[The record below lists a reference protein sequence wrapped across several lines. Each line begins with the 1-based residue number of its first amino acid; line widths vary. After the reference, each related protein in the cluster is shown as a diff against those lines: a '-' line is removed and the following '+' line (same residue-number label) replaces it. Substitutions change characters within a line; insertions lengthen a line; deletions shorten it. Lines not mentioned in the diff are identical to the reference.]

1 MIFYLH
7 SKMLHL
13 ARNFYTKT
21 VKPITAGVMVFTLY
35 SGGYHDGTNSAFYKT
50 EFPITFPLDIA
61 YYAIIGSCLGIMYPI
76 SIPSFFAYE
85 YHYHRTNK

>member
-1 MIFYLH
+1 
-7 SKMLHL
+7 MLHL

-21 VKPITAGVMVFTLY
+21 VKPITAGVMIFTLY

-61 YYAIIGSCLGIMYPI
+61 YYAIIGSCLGIAYPI

-85 YHYHRTNK
+85 YHYHRTHK